1 MRFTE
6 MRVSKRQIRSL
17 SEAETILIVTSTS
30 LSDHTSTSLSDHT
43 STSLSDHTST
53 SLSDHTSTSLSGHT
67 STSLSDRVFWSPL
80 LFYDPNHK

>member
-53 SLSDHTSTSLSGHT
+53 SLSGHT